1 MASTKDRALT
11 YYNSMD
17 GDNQRCVT
25 AVRQFLEG
33 VYGGTWE
40 SRQENVIRMF

>member
-1 MASTKDRALT
+1 M
-11 YYNSMD
+11 N

-40 SRQENVIRMF
+40 WYLGPEGVIKHKYCLPACLM